1 MARDWFEWAR
11 LTSREASNGSI
22 QPCPGGWIDRL
33 ARLVFDGSSG
43 TSSRSASLASKV
55 GCGGPHP
62 DEAGP
67 SGLWVEWA
75 RRTSR
80 KASHGCVGICQV
92 RCRGSWLCVRSE
104 WEHHGVAGALAGVWE
119 LGLFGLLWDGGGH
132 RAPVSE
138 SADELVAA
146 AGDIGRLA
154 VGVEVIGWHWVA
166 MPAPHERAY
175 S

>member
-1 MARDWFEWAR
+1 MARVAHQ
-11 LTSREASNGSI
+11 A
-22 QPCPGGWIDRL
+22 DRL
-33 ARLVFDGSSG
+33 AWLARWAAEGPIQMRLVHRG
-43 TSSRSASLASKV
+43 
-55 GCGGPHP
+55 
-62 DEAGP
+62 
-67 SGLWVEWA
+67 WVEWA

-119 LGLFGLLWDGGGH
+119 LGLFGMLWDGGGH

-154 VGVEVIGWHWVA
+154 VGG
-166 MPAPHERAY
+166 
-175 S
+175 